1 MPEPLVIVHGWSDEP
16 SSFQKLEAFLASNL
30 AVKPVV
36 IKLADWMSMHNE
48 VTFADL
54 AEAMKNAWE
63 QHKLPTAPR
72 SVNIVVH
79 STGALVVRH
88 WMTRFYQPST
98 VPIKRFLMLAPA
110 NFGSPLAHKGNSFIG
125 RALKGWDEPGFQTGT
140 HILKGLELASP
151 YTFALA
157 ERDLFSATPWYGRG
171 RILATVLVGNKGYG
185 GFTGALVD
193 ADGSDGTVYF
203 STANLN
209 CARLQ
214 VRLSDKQEVIDEP
227 VLASSKG
234 AIAFGLIAKENHS
247 TITLNKTPG
256 NPLTK
261 QLILRALSVDDGDYP
276 DGDGA
281 FPWQKEID
289 KHDPDIQQRSD
300 AFQNTVVHLT
310 DDLGHEV
317 KDYFVEFYRHVGQD
331 PLDARLYKKFIH
343 SIHPY
348 KDNTAFRA
356 LYLNIKELDKAQRDF
371 AVKELYISL
380 LASPT
385 FSPEK
390 EKEHPVGYL
399 AVPTNELAGLH
410 IPKAQFPE
418 FFKAH
423 RTLLIEVIL
432 TRKVSRRVFRLLP

>member
-1 MPEPLVIVHGWSDEP
+1 MAEPLVILHGWSDES
-16 SSFQKLEAFLASNL
+16 SSFHKLEAFLASNL
-30 AVKPVV
+30 AVQPVV
-36 IKLADWMSMHNE
+36 IKLADWKSMHNE
-48 VTFADL
+48 VTFPDL
-54 AEAMKNAWE
+54 AEAMQNAWKK
-63 QHKLPTAPR
+63 HGLPTTPR

-88 WMTRFYQPST
+88 WMTRFYKPST

-110 NFGSPLAHKGNSFIG
+110 NFGSPLAHKGHSFIG
-125 RALKGWDEPGFQTGT
+125 RAFKGWDEPDFQTGT

-151 YTFALA
+151 YTYALA
-157 ERDLFSATPWYGRG
+157 ERDLFSTTPWYGRG

-193 ADGSDGTVYF
+193 ADGSDGTVLF

-214 VRLSDKQEVIDEP
+214 VRLDEEQKVIGEP
-227 VLASSKG
+227 SLMTSNG

-261 QLILRALSVDDGDYP
+261 QLILRALTVDDGDYP

-281 FPWQKEID
+281 FPWQREID

-310 DDLGHEV
+310 DDLAHEV
-317 KDYFVEFYRHVGQD
+317 KDYFVEFYQQGGEDR
-331 PLDARLYKKFIH
+331 LDARLYKKFIH

-348 KDNTAFRA
+348 KDNNAFRA
-356 LYLNIKELDKAQRDF
+356 LYLNIKELDAAQRDF
-371 AVKELYISL
+371 AMQELYISL

-385 FSPEK
+385 YNPDK
-390 EKEHPVGYL
+390 DHPVGYL
-399 AVPTNELAGLH
+399 AVPSTSVAGLR
-410 IPKAQFPE
+410 IPKAQFPQ

-423 RTLLIEVIL
+423 RTLLIEAII
-432 TRKVSRRVFRLLP
+432 TRKVAPEVFKMTP